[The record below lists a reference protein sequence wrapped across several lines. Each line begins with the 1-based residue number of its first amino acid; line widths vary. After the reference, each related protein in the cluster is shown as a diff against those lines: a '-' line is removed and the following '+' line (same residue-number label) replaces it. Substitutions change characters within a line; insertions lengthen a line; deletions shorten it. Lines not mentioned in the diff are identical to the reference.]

1 MRASLFSVALTSLLF
16 SVGCSPSEPAAQPL
30 SPIVA
35 SGPSTSVTPT
45 PRSQPSAE
53 PGPQNE
59 TPGLAVGQQAPAFEL
74 QDQHGQSQSLA
85 KLLESGNVALVF
97 YRSADW

>member
-1 MRASLFSVALTSLLF
+1 
-16 SVGCSPSEPAAQPL
+16 
-30 SPIVA
+30 
-35 SGPSTSVTPT
+35 
-45 PRSQPSAE
+45 
-53 PGPQNE
+53 
-59 TPGLAVGQQAPAFEL
+59 AVGQQAPAFEL